1 MNKNPKTLRVEAGLV
16 LKNGDSSSD
25 ILDYHVYADIP
36 RFWRQIEKLLRMDL
50 YLAIRAKMIA
60 NRYDII
66 WAGSEKIG
74 IPLSFM
80 RLKQPLVV
88 ITQHMTSPI
97 KAMFARVTGI
107 AKKWSAVG
115 YLTAVEKN
123 FFIDDLGL
131 DKDSLFQCGSAK
143 YLHQVSSEN
152 MVTDGPIM
160 SIGVAKRDY
169 KTLIDALSHLPG
181 YTTELFVSSRYG
193 DILKQKIQELIP
205 EWIHFPD
212 FVPDDELIRRY
223 QRSRF
228 VVLPL
233 QDTTQHCAGLSNVLE
248 AWALSKAIIATKTR
262 GMESLVKDGETG
274 ILVPPHDV
282 NAMRE
287 AIQEL
292 WDNPNLAHQMGIA
305 GRRFVETHYDPK
317 IVNANITA
325 MLDRVYQESQSNF

>member
-1 MNKNPKTLRVEAGLV
+1 MNKNPRILRVETGLV
-16 LKNGDSSSD
+16 LRNGNSDGD

-36 RFWRQIEKLLRMDL
+36 RFWRQIEKLLRVDL
-50 YLAIRAKMIA
+50 YLAIRAKMVA
-60 NRYDII
+60 SRYDII
-66 WAGSEKIG
+66 WAGEKAG

-88 ITQHMTSPI
+88 TTTHMTSPI

-107 AKKWSAVG
+107 AKNWAAVG
-115 YLTAVEKN
+115 YLTPAEKE
-123 FFIDDLGL
+123 FFTDDLGL
-131 DKDSLFQCGSAK
+131 DQDSLFQCGSAN

-160 SIGVAKRDY
+160 GVGIAKRDY

-193 DILKQKIQELIP
+193 DTLKQKIRKSIP
-205 EWIHFPD
+205 KWIYFPD

-262 GMESLVKDGETG
+262 EMESLVKNGETG
-274 ILVPPHDV
+274 ILVPPYDV

-292 WDNPNLAHQMGIA
+292 WANPNLAYQMGMA
-305 GRRFVETHYDPK
+305 GRRFVETYYDPK
-317 IVNANITA
+317 IVDANIAA
-325 MLDRVYQESQSNF
+325 MLDRVYRESQSNF